1 MWNINAK
8 SASFGDLVQLV
19 GLRHKSY
26 IFTLTEDKE
35 LHTHRGIIKHNDLNG
50 LPFGSKILSH
60 NESPFFLLQPSLSDI
75 LVDLKRITQ
84 ILYPKDIGYI
94 LLQMGVGEGQQ
105 IIEAGT
111 GSGAMTIALAHAIGS
126 LGKIFSYDQKQEFQ
140 NLAKKNIRSLGL
152 ENRVEFKIR
161 DIKEGFD
168 EENAD
173 AIFLDVINPYDYI
186 EQVKKSLKP
195 GGFFGCLVPTTN
207 QVSRLLHQLRLNKF
221 AFLEVVE
228 VLLRFYKPEPERL
241 RPTDRMVAHTGYLI
255 FGRSLL
261 SEFDFEKIKED
272 SEKKEINE

>member
-35 LHTHRGIIKHNDLNG
+35 LHTHRGIIRHNDLNG
-50 LPFGSKILSH
+50 LPFGSKVLSH

-94 LLQMGVGEGQQ
+94 LLQMGVGEGQH

-111 GSGAMTIALAHAIGS
+111 GSGAMTIALAHTIGS
-126 LGKIFSYDQKQEFQ
+126 VGKIFSYDQKQEFQ

-168 EENAD
+168 EENVD

-186 EQVKKSLKP
+186 EQVKISLKP

-261 SEFDFEKIKED
+261 SEYDFDKIKDD
-272 SEKKEINE
+272 SEKKEIDE